1 MLTIFEHLL
10 SPVEEDE
17 AQQEVDDTKQAHTT
31 GSSEEQQKQGQ
42 PEGVPEYNNL
52 KEHIHT
58 FKVYYLKSNRVS
70 TTWTGWLLMGK
81 STSWAEDNDNTHVL
95 LSAYAH
101 IYL

>member
-52 KEHIHT
+52 KEH
-58 FKVYYLKSNRVS
+58 
-70 TTWTGWLLMGK
+70 
-81 STSWAEDNDNTHVL
+81 NTYIQSVL
-95 LSAYAH
+95 FEEQQS
-101 IYL
+101 

>member
-1 MLTIFEHLL
+1 MLAVFEHLL

-52 KEHIHT
+52 KEHAYVQSVLPEERQSLYNVNWLNVNGAIH
-58 FKVYYLKSNRVS
+58 
-70 TTWTGWLLMGK
+70 LLG
-81 STSWAEDNDNTHVL
+81 
-95 LSAYAH
+95 
-101 IYL
+101 